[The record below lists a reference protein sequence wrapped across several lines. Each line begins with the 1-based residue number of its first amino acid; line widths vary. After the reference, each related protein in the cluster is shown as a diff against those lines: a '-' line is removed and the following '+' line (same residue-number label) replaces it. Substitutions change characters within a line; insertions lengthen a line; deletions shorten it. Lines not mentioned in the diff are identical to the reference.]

1 MLVET
6 VHNVTVVAQERLRAL
21 AFHRDAFRSVIE
33 AHSELAQHI
42 AEKLLVRLHGLAAEI
57 RTVDERLAQLEMAA

>member
-1 MLVET
+1 M
-6 VHNVTVVAQERLRAL
+6 
-21 AFHRDAFRSVIE
+21 E